1 MPPIPPALRAR
12 LVEALPGA
20 RPDAAEEI
28 GRGWSAIAYR
38 VPDRDDRGGDWVLR
52 IPHGD
57 SFEQVTG
64 DIEREVR
71 LLPVLEAAGLPTP
84 REARGLY
91 SDGGELLAALHR
103 LVEGEPATPDRARG
117 RGGRRWRTA
126 LARRMGEFLAA
137 LHAIPAPVARAAG
150 VREVDLWT
158 ERYLPMLEACRS
170 LLGPRSIEW
179 LDATVARF
187 VAEGGMDGAPRV
199 LHHGDLAAEHILV
212 DEAGELSGVI
222 DFGDALI
229 ADPALDFGA
238 LLVAYGP
245 AFMERTIEAYEACG
259 GEIDPHLR
267 RRARF
272 YADVVP
278 VFLVRYGHAFN
289 DGQDRIDGL
298 RQFAA
303 RAAAAT
309 RRTARA

>member
-1 MPPIPPALRAR
+1 MPPIPPALHAR

-20 RPDAAEEI
+20 DLAAAEEI

-38 VPDRDDRGGDWVLR
+38 VPDPEGDWALR
-52 IPHGD
+52 TPRGD

-64 DIEREVR
+64 DIEREVK

-84 REARGLY
+84 REAQGVY
-91 SDGGELLAALHR
+91 SEGGELLAALHR
-103 LVEGEPATPDRARG
+103 LVEGDPATPDRIRG
-117 RGGRRWRTA
+117 RARRAA
-126 LARRMGEFLAA
+126 LAQRIGEFLAA
-137 LHAIPAPVARAAG
+137 LHAIPAAVARAAG
-150 VREVDLWT
+150 VREVDLWS
-158 ERYLPMLEACRS
+158 ERYVPMFEACRD
-170 LLGPRSIEW
+170 LLGPRSREW

-187 VAEGGMDGAPRV
+187 IEQGGMAGALRM
-199 LHHGDLAAEHILV
+199 LHHGDLAAEHIRIGE
-212 DEAGELSGVI
+212 DGELSGVI
-222 DFGDALI
+222 DFGDALL

-245 AFMERTIEAYEACG
+245 TFMERTIDAYEACG
-259 GEIDPHLR
+259 GDIDPHLR
-267 RRARF
+267 HRARF

-278 VFLVRYGHAFN
+278 IFLVRYGHMFN